1 MWVVNGLCS
10 SIHSGVMKIQ
20 RWQVLFVGWLKK
32 KWWSLILAMGPMLSV
47 TIPKRIKPQW
57 WVNPWANIFWMPFLT
72 ETLQCEQVL
81 VKIGLKKF
89 IMVMNSSKK
98 WCLSKCTFFPMNAL
112 PSISDY
118 FKTRNRTKLGL
129 HSNRTAWLY
138 IQTVNIYFDLELFFI
153 KNIMRQWQFHFYF
166 RHCYGVDA
174 DLFFYQCLSMFNVG
188 QWF

>member
-1 MWVVNGLCS
+1 
-10 SIHSGVMKIQ
+10 
-20 RWQVLFVGWLKK
+20 
-32 KWWSLILAMGPMLSV
+32 MLSV

-72 ETLQCEQVL
+72 VTLLCEQVL

-98 WCLSKCTFFPMNAL
+98 WCLSKCTFCPMNAL

-174 DLFFYQCLSMFNVG
+174 DLFFYPSVND
-188 QWF
+188 